1 MSVLKKFKV
10 HQTQSFN
17 NNNKKNVNIHQ
28 NRKKKKDKDNRKET
42 DYLQWDP
49 WVTSQDQ
56 QQQLKDGRIVM
67 SMS

>member
-17 NNNKKNVNIHQ
+17 NNNNKNVNIHQ
-28 NRKKKKDKDNRKET
+28 NRKKKDKDNQKET